1 MNRNRYLRAAAAALL
16 CIGIGYGLGRQT
28 PVNSRAWAAAAATT
42 PARDSYQF
50 FDTLVDLRSQIL
62 HNYVEKVDDEKLLS
76 GAIKGMMAELDP
88 YSNYFTKDEL
98 ASFDRAV
105 HGQFS
110 GIGAEISQDP
120 STGAF
125 VIVSPLDDS
134 PALKAGVYAGDR
146 ILKINGETTDG
157 LVLKNLLTKVGGE
170 PGTELKLTVLHEG
183 AKSPTELTVT
193 RAVVQI
199 HSVRGFRHAEGGA
212 GGWDFLIEPQHR
224 IAYVRLSNFMENTAD
239 ELDQALLPL
248 LRDKNGSLKGVIL
261 DLRFNPGGQLQA
273 GIDVCKRFL
282 DSGVIVT
289 AGRPDTAKRDFVAE
303 ATKEKTYP
311 RVPLVVLINEYSAS
325 ASEIVA
331 GALKDHR
338 RAVLIGARTFGKGS
352 VQTLVNLDNGNA
364 ALKLTTQ
371 YYYLPSG
378 KNVMKKKDSKDW
390 GVEPDAAF
398 NIPLTDDENRAVLL
412 ARSQSEIIHKALA
425 TAPAM
430 AATAAA
436 SAPASA
442 PATEAA
448 SAPASAPTTT
458 PATAAASAPAATANP
473 LTNATSAGGRA
484 EPADRQLQRA
494 LEILIAY
501 QAFGPARDF
510 EADVTTTRPGAS
522 ASIPASAPAV
532 PPTAP
537 DTQPQPQPD
546 PIIPQ

>member
-1 MNRNRYLRAAAAALL
+1 MNVNAYLRAAALAVFCAA
-16 CIGIGYGLGRQT
+16 IGFGLGRQNPFNT
-28 PVNSRAWAAAAATT
+28 AALAAPTSA

-62 HNYVEKVDDEKLLS
+62 HNYVEKIDDAKLIN

-88 YSNYFTKDEL
+88 YSNYFTKEEL

-120 STGAF
+120 VNGAF

-134 PALKAGVYAGDR
+134 PALKAGIYAGDR
-146 ILKINGETTDG
+146 ILKLNGESVEG
-157 LVLKNLLTKVGGE
+157 LALKDLLTRIGGE
-170 PGTELKLTVLHEG
+170 PGTEVKFTVVHEG
-183 AKSPTELTVT
+183 QKNPVDITVT

-199 HSVRGFRHAEGGA
+199 HSVRGFRHLEGGE
-212 GGWDFLIEPQHR
+212 GGWDFLIDPERH
-224 IAYVRLSNFMENTAD
+224 IAYVRITNFMENTAE
-239 ELDQALLPL
+239 ELDQAVLPL
-248 LRDKNGSLKGVIL
+248 LADKKGALKGIIL

-289 AGRPDTAKRDFVAE
+289 AGRPDSAKRDFVAE

-352 VQTLVNLDNGNA
+352 VQSLMNLDNGNA

-378 KNVMKKKDSKDW
+378 KNVMKKKDSKEW
-390 GVEPDAAF
+390 GVDPDPAF
-398 NIPLTDDENRAVLL
+398 NIPLTDDENRAVLA
-412 ARSQSEIIHKALA
+412 ARSQSEIIHKGRASATVPAIAPVTAVATGAATGPTSA
-425 TAPAM
+425 TAPA
-430 AATAAA
+430 AVPAPADNPLTSATAAGA
-436 SAPASA
+436 R
-442 PATEAA
+442 
-448 SAPASAPTTT
+448 
-458 PATAAASAPAATANP
+458 
-473 LTNATSAGGRA
+473 G

-494 LEILIAY
+494 LEMLIAY
-501 QAFGPARDF
+501 QAFGPMKEF
-510 EADVTTTRPGAS
+510 GADVTTTRPGAS
-522 ASIPASAPAV
+522 ASVPTSAPTGPQSV
-532 PPTAP
+532 P
-537 DTQPQPQPD
+537 DSQSQPQTD